1 MPKSQAG
8 LAMTAHTATD
18 HVYLGSRQPLG
29 AGSHSRCAHTVL
41 DEEARHA
48 PAGKEGQWQEKRGE
62 FRQLHRALRC
72 LAHWCGCGGRV
83 RAGNSGRACMPRTQ
97 LPRVCCVLARVA
109 RACVTHSV
117 HLAVSPSQL
126 QTVGWGS
133 NKPVSRPISQKRLRA
148 CNPCTACAASGAPA
162 ALVHVA
168 AGATGSYVRQL
179 SSSLQGWQE
188 PSGIT
193 PLQERQRR
201 ARSGQ
206 LVSPNANMGSPKG
219 MLQLACLAACARQ
232 AQSVPPTGPSPAHMV
247 SAQRVQVEVGL
258 VAFTLVHSAQ
268 LAVLQLTHL
277 PLSE

>member
-1 MPKSQAG
+1 MWWAGESRQQRPRLHAPHAAAAG
-8 LAMTAHTATD
+8 LLRAGTSCTG
-18 HVYLGSRQPLG
+18 VCNSLG
-29 AGSHSRCAHTVL
+29 AKKK
-41 DEEARHA
+41 
-48 PAGKEGQWQEKRGE
+48 KEKKLG
-62 FRQLHRALRC
+62 
-72 LAHWCGCGGRV
+72 
-83 RAGNSGRACMPRTQ
+83 
-97 LPRVCCVLARVA
+97 
-109 RACVTHSV
+109 VTHSV

-126 QTVGWGS
+126 QTGGWGS
-133 NKPVSRPISQKRLRA
+133 NKPVSRPISQKRSA
-148 CNPCTACAASGAPA
+148 CVQPVCTACAASGAPA

-206 LVSPNANMGSPKG
+206 LVSPNADMGSPKG
-219 MLQLACLAACARQ
+219 MLQLACLASCARQ